1 MEKKDYLL
9 PLEGLKVIDCATMMA
24 APWAATYLGDY
35 GADVLKVEHPK
46 TGDQSRRFG
55 AVKDDVGIFW
65 KTLARNKR
73 CVTLNLNSGE
83 GKELFLRL
91 SKDADILI
99 ENFRPGTLEKWGL
112 GWDVLQAANPRLIM
126 LRVSG
131 FGQDGPYAKRGGFGT
146 IAEGMSGFASM
157 NGYPDS
163 PPTLPPI
170 ALADGVT
177 GIYAAMAIMIAVYE
191 RDVQGSGQG
200 QIIDMSLYEPL
211 MRLMEASIV
220 EHSVLGTVP
229 GRVGNRISSAA
240 PRNVYQAKDGR
251 WVALSASSQPIAE
264 NVFRAIGRPEL
275 IEDPRFQDN
284 PARVK
289 HVDELDVIIQG
300 WFSEHNL
307 QEAVDTL
314 LAAGAV
320 VGPVY
325 DIDQLVSDP
334 QIIHRQSLIEL
345 KDHDFGK
352 VIMPN
357 VVAKFSRT
365 PGSVKFPGPSKGEHN
380 QEIYLGELGLTEA
393 ELARL
398 KENGII

>member
-1 MEKKDYLL
+1 MESHR
-9 PLEGLKVIDCATMMA
+9 PLQGLKVIDCATMMA
-24 APWAATYLGDY
+24 APWAATYLADY
-35 GADVLKVEHPK
+35 GAEVLKVEHPK
-46 TGDQSRRFG
+46 TGDQSRQFG
-55 AVKDDVGIFW
+55 AVKDGVGIFW
-65 KTLARNKR
+65 KTLSRNKK
-73 CVTLNLNSGE
+73 CVTLNLNSDE
-83 GKELFLRL
+83 GKIIFLRL
-91 SKDADILI
+91 LKDADVLI

-112 GWDVLQAANPRLIM
+112 SWEVLQESNPKLIM

-131 FGQDGPYAKRGGFGT
+131 FGQDGPYSKRGGFGT

-177 GIYAAMAIMIAVYE
+177 SIYAAMSIMIAVYE
-191 RDVQGSGQG
+191 RDVSGSGKG
-200 QIIDMSLYEPL
+200 QIIDISLYEPL

-229 GRVGNRISSAA
+229 GRVGNRINSAA

-275 IEDPRFQDN
+275 IDTPRFKDN
-284 PARVK
+284 PTRVK
-289 HVDELDVIIQG
+289 NVNELDEIIGG
-300 WFSEHNL
+300 WFALHDM
-307 QEAVDTL
+307 QEAVDIL

-325 DIDQLVSDP
+325 DIDQLSNDP
-334 QIIHRQSLIEL
+334 QILHRHSLLEMS
-345 KDHDFGK
+345 DRDFGK
-352 VIMPN
+352 VVMPN

-365 PGSVKFPGPSKGEHN
+365 PGAVNFVGPDKGEHN
-380 QEIYLGELGLTEA
+380 HEIFIGKLGLTEE

-398 KENGII
+398 KEDGII

>member
-1 MEKKDYLL
+1 MNSHA
-9 PLEGLKVIDCATMMA
+9 PLQGLKVIDCATMMA

-35 GADVLKVEHPK
+35 GAEVIKVEHPK

-65 KTLARNKR
+65 KTLSRNKKSI
-73 CVTLNLNSGE
+73 TLNLNSEE
-83 GKELFLRL
+83 GRKLFLRL
-91 SKDADILI
+91 VKDADVLI

-112 GWDVLQAANPRLIM
+112 SWTVLEEANPKLIM

-131 FGQDGPYAKRGGFGT
+131 FGQEGPYAKRGGFGT
-146 IAEGMSGFASM
+146 VAEAMSGFASM

-163 PPTLPPI
+163 SPTLPPI

-177 GIYAAMAIMIAVYE
+177 SIYAAMAIMIAVYE
-191 RDVQGSGQG
+191 RDVLGSGRG

-229 GRVGNRISSAA
+229 GRVGNRINSAA
-240 PRNVYQAKDGR
+240 PRNVYKAKDGR

-264 NVFRAIGRPEL
+264 NVFRAIGKPEL
-275 IEDPRFQDN
+275 INDPRFLDN
-284 PARVK
+284 PTRVK
-289 HVDELDVIIQG
+289 NVDELDEIIAN
-300 WFSEHNL
+300 WFAEHEMK
-307 QEAVDTL
+307 EAVDLL

-325 DIDQLVSDP
+325 DIDQLFTDP
-334 QIIHRQSLIEL
+334 QILHRHSLIKLED
-345 KDHDFGK
+345 KDFGK
-352 VIMPN
+352 VTMPN

-365 PGSVKFPGPSKGEHN
+365 PGTVKSTGPSQGEHN
-380 QEIYLGELGLTEA
+380 REIYSGKLGLTEEEMA
-393 ELARL
+393 KL